1 MRNNINSMFFYVSC
15 MSTAKKILI
24 LADNIGVYIYDA
36 KIEKI
41 KIKG

>member
-1 MRNNINSMFFYVSC
+1 

-36 KIEKI
+36 KID
-41 KIKG
+41 KGFLKKTQEHHL